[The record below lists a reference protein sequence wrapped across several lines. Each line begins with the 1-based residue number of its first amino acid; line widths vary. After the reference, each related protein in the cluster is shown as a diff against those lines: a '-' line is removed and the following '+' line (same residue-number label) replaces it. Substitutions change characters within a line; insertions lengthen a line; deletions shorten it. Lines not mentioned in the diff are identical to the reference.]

1 MDTIL
6 SAVLSELSTRSI
18 HFFISKISKPV
29 PLDVEDCLRRVLLRA
44 QVIMDEAMGRHIT
57 NQAMLLQLVE
67 LRDAM
72 HRGYYM
78 IDTFRYQH
86 HDEEETKDEDVSRT
100 PSLSIVNY
108 VKHLRF
114 SSRGGLALK
123 ELQEA
128 HDNLSSMILD
138 VNELVLFLTSYP
150 RLYRQPYS
158 IHLQLAN
165 CMFGREMEAQLVI
178 NFLLHTDRHEGED
191 LGLLPIVGPG
201 QVGKTTLVA
210 HVCKNERVRGHFSK
224 ILFFS
229 IHSFTNDEVS
239 NFEKACATEHQ
250 NHMSNSNI
258 DRRLLVVVEF
268 IGDLNENAWNRIY
281 RASKQYVPSGSK
293 IIVTSRSDEIVK
305 FGTTRALTLKYLS
318 HESYWYFF
326 KTITFGSTDP
336 KMHPR
341 LTQLAML
348 IAKMLNSSLIAGNI
362 TACLLRDNFDVHFW
376 GKVLTFFRGYFQ
388 RHISRFGEHPIDLI
402 CQNKPAHVARMTIP
416 SEEFMV
422 QHQNECS
429 LEEEVPQITFKDV
442 MFGSVKPH
450 EKFEVL
456 TWKARIPPYYS
467 RVYTCEIQ
475 KLNTTAS
482 KRKRS
487 TKNGSTLC

>member
-57 NQAMLLQLVE
+57 NQAMLLQLIV

-78 IDTFRYQH
+78 LDTFRYQH
-86 HDEEETKDEDVSRT
+86 HDEEETKDED
-100 PSLSIVNY
+100 
-108 VKHLRF
+108 
-114 SSRGGLALK
+114 
-123 ELQEA
+123 
-128 HDNLSSMILD
+128 
-138 VNELVLFLTSYP
+138 
-150 RLYRQPYS
+150 
-158 IHLQLAN
+158 LAN
-165 CMFGREMEAQLVI
+165 CMFGRQMEAQLVI

-224 ILFFS
+224 ILFFY
-229 IHSFTNDEVS
+229 IHNFTNDEVS

-258 DRRLLVVVEF
+258 DRGLLVVVEL
-268 IGDLNENAWNRIY
+268 IGDFNEDAWNRIY
-281 RASKQYVPSGSK
+281 RASKQYMPTGSK
-293 IIVTSRSDEIVK
+293 IIVTSRSDKIVK
-305 FGTTRALTLKYLS
+305 FGTTQALTLKYLS

-326 KTITFGSTDP
+326 KTLTFGSTDP

-341 LTQLAML
+341 LTRLAML
-348 IAKMLNSSLIAGNI
+348 ISKMLNSSLIAGNI
-362 TACLLRDNFDVHFW
+362 TACVLSDNFDVHFW

-388 RHISRFGEHPIDLI
+388 RHVSRFGEHPIDLL
-402 CQNKPAHVARMTIP
+402 CQNKPAHIARMTIP

-422 QHQNECS
+422 QRQNECS

-475 KLNTTAS
+475 KLKTTAS